1 MVGGDI
7 GVRRRRPGVADGRV
21 LRTAGWCGRPG
32 GADGG
37 GAGSGRSLRAGAAER
52 GDAVLTSDGADIA
65 AVSKVSPGLVLVY
78 V

>member
-21 LRTAGWCGRPG
+21 VRRPG